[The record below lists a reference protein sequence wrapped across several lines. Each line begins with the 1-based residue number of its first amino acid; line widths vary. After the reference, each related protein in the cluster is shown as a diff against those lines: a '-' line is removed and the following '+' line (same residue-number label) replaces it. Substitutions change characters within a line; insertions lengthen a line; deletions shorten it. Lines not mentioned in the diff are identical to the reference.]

1 MASGLTESINPLFLM
16 VDLEWGIVCNFICDD
31 ANGNN
36 NPLDDPCEEVASNRV
51 GFIRAHDDATITVDG
66 AGLLYK
72 ATPEME
78 FEMIDSLKGGTSDEP
93 FRVLMPLHLYPVN
106 VMVGNP
112 FPLTRITVW
121 QCRMGTPGV
130 SGTWGGANYSRR
142 MLARGFVGR
151 TTARYNGRPDIVSME
166 CYRNKSQ
173 MQSVSL
179 GITTSQ
185 RCSWR
190 FGDSRCDY
198 PLADATATNVLVTN
212 IANQD
217 MFLTIDGAST
227 IGAGLAGMSAF
238 AAFQQGYA
246 EYQGL
251 KILIREHLKK
261 SGNTY
266 VSGNGNVVNG
276 DIKLLLTFKP
286 PTHPNYTWNNKR
298 ITLVG
303 GCTKN
308 KSACQDKWNNAV
320 HFGGFGLLIP
330 TYNPVWE
337 IGGGAPG

>member
-1 MASGLTESINPLFLM
+1 M
-16 VDLEWGIVCNFICDD
+16 VDIEWSIVCLYDGD
-31 ANGNN
+31 
-36 NPLDDPCEEVASNRV
+36 PLNDPCEEIASQRRS
-51 GFIRAHDDATITVDG
+51 FIRAHDDATITVGG
-66 AGLLYK
+66 ANLLYQ

-93 FRVLMPLHLYPVN
+93 FRVLMPLHLFPVN

-112 FPLTRITVW
+112 FPLARVTVW

-151 TTARYNGRPDIVSME
+151 TTARYNGRPDIVAME

-185 RCSWR
+185 RCAWR
-190 FGDSRCDY
+190 FGDSRCGY
-198 PLADATATNVLVTN
+198 PITDATVTNVNVTN
-212 IANQD
+212 ISNQE
-217 MFLTIDGAST
+217 MFLTIDGSST
-227 IGAGLAGMSAF
+227 IANGLANMNAGF

-246 EYQGL
+246 EFEGL
-251 KILIREHLKK
+251 KILIREHLKQ
-261 SGNTY
+261 SGSNY
-266 VSGNGNVVNG
+266 VAGNGAVVNG
-276 DIKLLLTFKP
+276 NIKLLLTFKP
-286 PTHPNYTWNNKR
+286 PTHPNYTWVGKR

-308 KSACQDKWNNAV
+308 KSACQGKWGNQE

-337 IGGGAPG
+337 VGGGLPG